1 MLLRLLTPTSEAIDK
16 SSFCVIPS
24 TPYHTHVE
32 QHLEANQELIM
43 PPTPIT
49 SNGAPSCGCAQ
60 KNRRHNNNDDKEFL
74 LLMLYCVN

>member
-1 MLLRLLTPTSEAIDK
+1 
-16 SSFCVIPS
+16 
-24 TPYHTHVE
+24 
-32 QHLEANQELIM
+32 M

-74 LLMLYCVN
+74 LLMLRCKLMVVLSS